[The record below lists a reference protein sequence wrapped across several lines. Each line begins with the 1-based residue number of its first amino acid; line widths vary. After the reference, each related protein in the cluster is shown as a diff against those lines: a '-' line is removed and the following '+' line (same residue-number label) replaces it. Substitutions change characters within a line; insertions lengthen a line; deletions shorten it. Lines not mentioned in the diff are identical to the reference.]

1 MNKTQITLA
10 IAAILGI
17 VGALTLLSPSPTTLE
32 PGKTKALESGRDAPG
47 DTADTIAE
55 ANRQT
60 QLLTFE
66 DSPLETSLSAVE
78 CLRAAGLG
86 ANADYKQQQQRTLM
100 AWQLYQQGEPLL
112 DIADALAVD
121 DFDKGRDF
129 YRFVKLREAVL
140 TAESFLSQ
148 SEPGREV
155 LKTANSV
162 FQLPATSDL
171 ADNLSAMESGIGRL
185 WKTQFPDLWNRA
197 PDKGDIDVYISQIRG
212 ASVPSE
218 ILENRY
224 LSPIPRFYLA
234 SLKVGDLTS
243 ATTLLDTFPSLL
255 QSDAAYENQLM
266 YNTLIGLHLEITE
279 TLVRTEAFTR
289 FWEKLPQAQPVV
301 LSSASKMRR
310 GGRAIRTVKILEEQG
325 FSVHVAYTDSYD
337 VTARQDL
344 LQQLGNIGS
353 TLDED
358 TRARLK
364 QCEQQQAWFDARR
377 FNPEKLAQYRDSP
390 FMDKVK
396 NSPEIRYCAEKIWSS
411 DTSLPSQM
419 NELIAPLR
427 DAMQQ
432 TPDWQQYPVGT
443 LLAQASS
450 EEDRSY
456 MVLLSNT
463 FLALNFNMPGLEV
476 AQWLKQQGA
485 QPDRKT
491 LLAMLGQ
498 LDSTA
503 WLFWANDM
511 AWTDKE
517 IKAIALAAAQIGEP
531 RVYESISG
539 SHPNLE
545 WQDDELDPLYFAIK
559 SFSSGS
565 FTMFGVEIDRERVM
579 NALEQNPGG
588 LKEHHLRALFE
599 LQHRKPTAYEELIN
613 LYPRF
618 TLSTA
623 PEYFAVSC
631 DSGKRAEG

>member
-17 VGALTLLSPSPTTLE
+17 VGALTLLMPTHTTSVSGEKVASENAPSTPE
-32 PGKTKALESGRDAPG
+32 EAAGAIS
-47 DTADTIAE
+47 TA
-55 ANRQT
+55 NQQT
-60 QLLTFE
+60 QLQTFD
-66 DSPLETSLSAVE
+66 DSPLETGLSAVE

-86 ANADYKQQQQRTLM
+86 ADAQYKQQQQRTLM
-100 AWQLYQQGEPLL
+100 AWQLYEQGEPLL
-112 DIADALAVD
+112 DVADALAVD

-148 SEPGREV
+148 SEPGRE
-155 LKTANSV
+155 LLRSANSV

-171 ADNLSAMESGIGRL
+171 ALNLSVLERRL
-185 WKTQFPDLWNRA
+185 AEMWQTQFPDIWNRV
-197 PDKGDIDVYISQIRG
+197 PDKGNIDTYISQFRG

-224 LSPIPRFYLA
+224 LSPVPRFYMT
-234 SLKVGDLTS
+234 SLQVGDLTS
-243 ATTLLDTFPSLL
+243 AATLLDTFPALL

-266 YNTLIGLHLEITE
+266 YATLNGLHLEITE
-279 TLVRTEAFTR
+279 KLVSTEAFSR
-289 FWEKLPQAQPVV
+289 LWEKLPQAQPVM
-301 LSSASKMRR
+301 LSRAKKMPWS
-310 GGRAIRTVKILEEQG
+310 GRATRTVKVLEEQG

-353 TLDED
+353 DLDDD
-358 TRARLK
+358 TRARIT
-364 QCEQQQAWFDARR
+364 QCEQRQAWFDARQ
-377 FNPEKLAQYRDSP
+377 FTPEKLAQYRESP
-390 FMDKVK
+390 FIDKVK
-396 NSPEIRYCAEKIWSS
+396 NSPEIRHCTANIWSS

-432 TPDWQQYPVGT
+432 TTDWQQYPVDT
-443 LLAQASS
+443 LLTQASS
-450 EEDRSY
+450 EENRSY

-463 FLALNFNMPGLEV
+463 FLALNFNMPSLEV

-503 WLFWANDM
+503 WLFWASDIP
-511 AWTDKE
+511 WTDKE
-517 IKAIALAAAQIGEP
+517 IKTIALAAAKMGEP

-545 WQDDELDPLYFAIK
+545 WHDDELDPLYFTIK
-559 SFSSGS
+559 SFSTGS
-565 FTMFGVEIDRERVM
+565 FTMFGLNIDRERVM
-579 NALEQNPGG
+579 NVLEQNPGG

-599 LQHRKPTAYEELIN
+599 LQHRKPAAYEELIS

-631 DSGKRAEG
+631 DEPKSRI